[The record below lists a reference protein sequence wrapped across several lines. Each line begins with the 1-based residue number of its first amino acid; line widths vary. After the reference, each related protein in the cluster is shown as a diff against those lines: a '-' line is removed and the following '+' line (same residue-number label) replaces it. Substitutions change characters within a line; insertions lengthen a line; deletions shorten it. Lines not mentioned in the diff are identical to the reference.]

1 MKPVDRPVIIGA
13 FEVIAERARSIK
25 QTHAEPFPA
34 AVRLE
39 DEWAATETL
48 PGGLHEQLL
57 PGDEDRVRRSDAG
70 LFEGGV
76 LARLANLEVERAA
89 AVDDAPPVL
98 LEPRQHRG
106 GQLGSVA
113 MVARVRGG
121 AHPIVEGTLGRRPR
135 QIEDAA
141 IEKPVPPGER
151 LPVERSGQRFEPGR
165 VLVDHVDVRHRLLLG
180 VYRGNYT
187 VTDSQRGTIYITWS
201 SNSLRRWHRRA
212 VSFR

>member
-13 FEVIAERARSIK
+13 FEVIAERARSVK

-70 LFEGGV
+70 LFEGGA
-76 LARLANLEVERAA
+76 LARLGSLEVEGAA
-89 AVDDAPPVL
+89 AVDDAPLVL
-98 LEPRQHRG
+98 LEPSQNRG
-106 GQLGSVA
+106 SQLGGVP

-121 AHPIVEGTLGRRPR
+121 AHSVVEDALGRRPR

-141 IEKPVPPGER
+141 IEKPVAPGER
-151 LPVERSGQRFEPGR
+151 LP
-165 VLVDHVDVRHRLLLG
+165 
-180 VYRGNYT
+180 
-187 VTDSQRGTIYITWS
+187 I
-201 SNSLRRWHRRA
+201 
-212 VSFR
+212 

>member
-57 PGDEDRVRRSDAG
+57 AGDEDRVRRPDAG

-76 LARLANLEVERAA
+76 LARLTYLEVERAA
-89 AVDDAPPVL
+89 AVDDAPPVP
-98 LEPRQHRG
+98 LEPGQHRG
-106 GQLGSVA
+106 GQFGGVA
-113 MVARVRGG
+113 VIAGVRGG
-121 AHPIVEGTLGRRPR
+121 AHPVIEAPHGRRLR

-141 IEKPVPPGER
+141 IDEPVTPGEP
-151 LPVERSGQRFEPGR
+151 LP
-165 VLVDHVDVRHRLLLG
+165 
-180 VYRGNYT
+180 
-187 VTDSQRGTIYITWS
+187 I
-201 SNSLRRWHRRA
+201 
-212 VSFR
+212 